1 MKIILAGPGRA
12 GLSLALAARA
22 AGHEIVG
29 VLGRGGAA
37 AGAARLHTAVL
48 DWEELLPAADLLIVG
63 VRDDAIGEIAGRL
76 AARAI
81 GVRAAVHLSGSV
93 TIGALAP
100 LAESGL
106 ATGGFHPLQSL
117 PDPDTGARR
126 LAGAWVGITTADP
139 ALHASLTD
147 LAGSLGMTA
156 FELADDRR
164 ALYHA
169 GASAAANY
177 VVACL
182 ALAERLFAAAGV
194 PWEAAIPLVEA
205 VVRNAV
211 ELGPVEALTGPI
223 ARGDVATVAQQRAA
237 LHAAVPDLEGDFAD
251 IGRAV
256 ARLAGREA
264 EFREVLG

>member
-12 GLSLALAARA
+12 GLSLSLAARA

-37 AGAARLHTAVL
+37 AAAGRLHTAVL
-48 DWEELLPAADLLIVG
+48 DWDQLLPAADLLVVG

-76 AARAI
+76 ATRAI

-93 TIGALAP
+93 SVGALAP

-117 PDPDTGARR
+117 PDPDTGAQR
-126 LAGAWVGITTADP
+126 LAGAWVGITAADP
-139 ALHASLTD
+139 ALHAVLSD
-147 LAGSLGMTA
+147 LAGSLDMTA
-156 FELADDRR
+156 FELSDDRR

-182 ALAERLFAAAGV
+182 ALAERLFEAAGV
-194 PWEAAIPLVEA
+194 PWEAAIPMVEA
-205 VVRNAV
+205 VVKNAV
-211 ELGPVEALTGPI
+211 ELGPVDALTGPI
-223 ARGDVATVAQQRAA
+223 ARGDVATVERQRAA
-237 LHAAVPDLEGDFAD
+237 IHAEIPDREADFTD

-264 EFREVLG
+264 DFREVLG